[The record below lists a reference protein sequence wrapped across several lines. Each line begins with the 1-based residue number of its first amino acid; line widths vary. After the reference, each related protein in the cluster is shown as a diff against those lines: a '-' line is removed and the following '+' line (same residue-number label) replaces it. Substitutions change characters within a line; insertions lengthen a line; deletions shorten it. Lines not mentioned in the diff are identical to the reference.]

1 MRRSLLGP
9 ESETMR
15 RWLAFLR
22 MGVGALYLYAF
33 TSNVTGDFR
42 ALFPARL
49 QAFASNSALG
59 PVRWLLENMA
69 VSHAGS
75 FGWLV
80 LGTELLAGLLLVLG
94 LATRVMALLAVAM
107 QVVYLLAMLG
117 TGMVSTI
124 TNLLFI
130 CVLLVIFGTSG
141 GWKWSLDEMI
151 VNRR

>member
-1 MRRSLLGP
+1 
-9 ESETMR
+9 MR

-22 MGVGALYLYAF
+22 VGVGALYLYAF

-42 ALFPARL
+42 ALFPTRL
-49 QAFASNSALG
+49 QAFAGDNSLG
-59 PVRWLLENMA
+59 PVRWLLENIA
-69 VSHAGS
+69 VTHAGF
-75 FGWLV
+75 FGWMV
-80 LGTELLAGLLLVLG
+80 LATELLAGVLLVLG
-94 LATRVMALLAVAM
+94 LATRVIALLAAVM
-107 QVVYLLAMLG
+107 QVVYLLAVLG

-130 CVLLVIFGTSG
+130 CALLVIFGTSG

>member
-33 TSNVTGDFR
+33 ADNVTGDFR

-49 QAFASNSALG
+49 QAFASNSSLG
-59 PVRWLLENMA
+59 PVRWLLENIA
-69 VSHAGS
+69 VAHAGS

-80 LGTELLAGLLLVLG
+80 LATELLAGVLLVLG
-94 LATRVMALLAVAM
+94 LATRVMALLAAAM

-130 CVLLVIFGTSG
+130 CALLVIFGTSG
-141 GWKWSLDEMI
+141 GWRWSLDEMI

>member
-22 MGVGALYLYAF
+22 MAVGALYLYAF
-33 TSNVTGDFR
+33 AGNVTGNFR

-49 QAFASNSALG
+49 QAFADNSSLG
-59 PVRWLLENMA
+59 PVRWLLENIA
-69 VSHAGS
+69 VSHAG
-75 FGWLV
+75 FLGWMV
-80 LGTELLAGLLLVLG
+80 LATELLAGVLLVLG
-94 LATRVMALLAVAM
+94 LATRVIALLAAAM
-107 QVVYLLAMLG
+107 QVMYLLAMLG

-130 CVLLVIFGTSG
+130 CALLVIFGTSG
-141 GWKWSLDEMI
+141 GWKWSVDEMI

>member
-9 ESETMR
+9 ELETMR

-22 MGVGALYLYAF
+22 MAVGALYLYAF
-33 TSNVTGDFR
+33 AGNVTGDFR

-49 QAFASNSALG
+49 QAFASNSSLG
-59 PVRWLLENMA
+59 PVRWLLENIA
-69 VSHAGS
+69 VSHAE
-75 FGWLV
+75 FLGWMV
-80 LGTELLAGLLLVLG
+80 LATELLAGLLLVLG
-94 LATRVMALLAVAM
+94 LATRMMALLAAAM

-130 CVLLVIFGTSG
+130 CALLVIFGTSG